1 MQFNE
6 KLQNLKK
13 EYETNKK
20 EINNSPEIKNIKDSL
35 QITQL
40 IQDMNNLYP
49 DNYYYNR
56 SYANI
61 SSNFDMSNYN
71 NENNLN
77 HFYYKVTNEKYFI
90 NNENHLNDKNNIN
103 QDDFKKNNDNNNIKY
118 NSYSKDNNNTKDNNS
133 SKVNNID
140 NLLNSGMS
148 DNDLNQASDGDKK
161 SLKNL
166 FVASQSNI
174 SVDQGSMK
182 LKNNKMPTDLKYE
195 KDIVDKATNLYCNSD
210 NTFEV
215 LSFNDNN
222 YFIIYSK
229 YDKIDKN
236 YKIMSHNFNQSN
248 NKDII
253 IGNHKE
259 NIVGFRQIFDENNNK
274 IILISISSKDF
285 NIKAWETE
293 DCKEWNLLVDI
304 KNIYQQNELSSGCL
318 MKYNEGIYIVAAN
331 RKIEPIKIYNLKGEI
346 LKEIDL
352 NKYIHFIDT
361 YNNKNGTYILLGCG
375 KSCKSYNLDD
385 EDKDNKN
392 MISYY
397 TKDQGFIS
405 RIIIHEDE
413 DIIKIIGL
421 DCEKMAIK
429 IWNFNTGVHL
439 CDINLGQPA
448 NVSSLCLWD
457 NNYLLV
463 GINNEIGIV
472 DLNNQKLIKSLSTI
486 KKGHITT
493 LKKIMINDRT
503 YLLSHISNGSIIL
516 WN

>member
-1 MQFNE
+1 
-6 KLQNLKK
+6 
-13 EYETNKK
+13 
-20 EINNSPEIKNIKDSL
+20 
-35 QITQL
+35 
-40 IQDMNNLYP
+40 
-49 DNYYYNR
+49 
-56 SYANI
+56 
-61 SSNFDMSNYN
+61 
-71 NENNLN
+71 
-77 HFYYKVTNEKYFI
+77 
-90 NNENHLNDKNNIN
+90 
-103 QDDFKKNNDNNNIKY
+103 
-118 NSYSKDNNNTKDNNS
+118 
-133 SKVNNID
+133 
-140 NLLNSGMS
+140 
-148 DNDLNQASDGDKK
+148 
-161 SLKNL
+161 
-166 FVASQSNI
+166 
-174 SVDQGSMK
+174 
-182 LKNNKMPTDLKYE
+182 MPTDLKYE
-195 KDIVDKATNLYCNSD
+195 KEIVVKTTNLYCNSD

-215 LSFNDNN
+215 LSAPYNNN

-236 YKIMSHNFNQSN
+236 YKIMSNNFNQSN

-253 IGNHKE
+253 IGSHNN
-259 NIVGFRQIFDENNNK
+259 NIVGFRYILDEKNNK
-274 IILISISSKDF
+274 IILISISPRDY

-293 DCKEWNLLVDI
+293 DCNEWNLLVDI